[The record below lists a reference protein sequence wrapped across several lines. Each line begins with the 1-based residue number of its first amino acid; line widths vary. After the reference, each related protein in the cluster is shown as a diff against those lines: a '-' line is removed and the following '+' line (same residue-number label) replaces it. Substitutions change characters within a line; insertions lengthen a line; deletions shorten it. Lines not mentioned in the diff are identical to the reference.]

1 MTLMLASVTDA
12 EEAETAVQHGAE
24 IIDVKDVDGPFGTA
38 APALVRATVDA
49 VAQRRCVSAV
59 VGEPQIQPEA
69 LARAAATIV
78 NAGASCVELSL
89 YAHSAQE
96 DCVRALSWLDAP
108 REPDGVT
115 FADQRPNDALIGL
128 MAQSGFA
135 RAMVDTARKNG
146 GRLLDHMDIAVIG
159 SLSIVHAPTAR
170 SQGLRAAKGR

>member
-1 MTLMLASVTDA
+1 MIGSSQLQFATPFSGNFLVTLMLASVTDA

-78 NAGASCVELSL
+78 DAGASYVKLSL

-96 DCVRALSWLDAP
+96 DCVRALS
-108 REPDGVT
+108 
-115 FADQRPNDALIGL
+115 
-128 MAQSGFA
+128 
-135 RAMVDTARKNG
+135 
-146 GRLLDHMDIAVIG
+146 
-159 SLSIVHAPTAR
+159 
-170 SQGLRAAKGR
+170 